1 MVQVLDPMEEN
12 FKLSTTTLLNDL
24 ETNETLVF
32 DKSKDLEKE

>member
-1 MVQVLDPMEEN
+1 MVQVLDPMEVN

-32 DKSKDLEKE
+32 DKVKI